1 MQTSRNQQKERKE
14 GVLGDNLGSVR
25 LTERFCAGNRERHA
39 PEIRIGSDKF
49 DANESLTVALAADGN
64 NMTFDRAVAAFIDE
78 LEGLARDDNLIEQ
91 EQPAIAVD
99 GLRGSLC
106 GELLSIVGLP
116 MNCDW
121 HGEADPQCAA
131 SFFAAEVE
139 NSHGN
144 YLPQIRVKKLGR
156 YLREKQ
162 LQQRS
167 SCALG
172 RPKRTQKRNLQH
184 QEKSTG
190 IVRYLVTADNSW
202 EVPKLSTAIRYSST
216 SHS

>member
-121 HGEADPQCAA
+121 HGQADPQCAA

-144 YLPQIRVKKLGR
+144 YLPQIKIKKTRPLLERKTATAAILVCVGKAQAHTEEKLTTPGKVHWYSALPR
-156 YLREKQ
+156 YCRQ
-162 LQQRS
+162 
-167 SCALG
+167 
-172 RPKRTQKRNLQH
+172 
-184 QEKSTG
+184 
-190 IVRYLVTADNSW
+190 
-202 EVPKLSTAIRYSST
+202 
-216 SHS
+216 